1 MNSDRSP
8 QKGLKD
14 IEVNVKLKLA
24 AAWAS
29 FMFLYIYI
37 DYFQLYMPS
46 FIEDLL
52 SGKVFEFDITQ
63 IFLLVVLVSVT
74 IPALMIFLSVVL
86 PAKFSRWTNIIV
98 ATIYIPYTLFN
109 LAGEAWLHMIFGAAI
124 EVILLL
130 LVICYALNWPK
141 K

>member
-24 AAWAS
+24 AAWES

-52 SGKVFEFDITQ
+52 SGQVFEFDITLT
-63 IFLLVVLVSVT
+63 FLLVVLSSPYDFPVCCLTSH
-74 IPALMIFLSVVL
+74 
-86 PAKFSRWTNIIV
+86 WTNIIV

-109 LAGEAWLHMIFGAAI
+109 LAGEAWHHMIFGAAI
-124 EVILLL
+124 EVVLLL
-130 LVICYALNWPK
+130 LIIWYALKWPK